1 MILPIDPTE
10 VRIEIDAPDAA
21 AVLKAVESLICGEAN
36 VLADGRYAFSIRLD
50 ADGMWSIFQR
60 DPDEDAR
67 FGEFG

>member
-1 MILPIDPTE
+1 MVLPIDPAE

-21 AVLKAVESLICGEAN
+21 AVLKAVESLICGEAD

-50 ADGMWSIFQR
+50 ASGLWVIFER
-60 DPDEDAR
+60 DPDKGAM